1 MTRPVRPA
9 QPHWTEVVFRLL
21 PFADAASVD
30 LPLGRLLRLALFQV
44 SVGMAMVLLNG
55 TLNRVMVVELGTP
68 TWLVAL
74 LIAVPLLAA
83 PFRALI
89 GHRSDTHRSVLG
101 WRRVPYIWFGT
112 LLQFGG
118 LAIMPFALLLLGKP
132 EAFNIGLVGAT
143 VAFLLTGTGIH
154 VTQTAGLAL
163 ATDLAPEDKR
173 PRAVA
178 LLYVMLLVGM
188 MFAAFV
194 IGGLLIDYSPTR
206 LVQVIQGA
214 ALLTLILNIVA
225 LWNQEARNPAITAPT
240 RDTPNFSELWQAFVR
255 DGRNA
260 RLLTA
265 IGIGAAGFA
274 MQDALLEP
282 YGGEILGLSVGAT
295 TGLTGAWALGSL
307 IGFMIS
313 GRCLARG
320 WDPLRLAGAGL
331 VVGINAFLMVL
342 FAGPF
347 EAPLML
353 YAGALTI
360 GLGLG
365 LFSVGTLM
373 EAMSLAKTE
382 TAGLALGAWGAVQA
396 SCAGAGIALG
406 GLLRDGTAALAGSG
420 EAASIATRA
429 SGYSAVYVFEIVLL
443 LVGLAAIGPLVGQH
457 GRRAAAKAD
466 DPLSQPFGLR
476 EFPT

>member
-1 MTRPVRPA
+1 
-9 QPHWTEVVFRLL
+9 
-21 PFADAASVD
+21 
-30 LPLGRLLRLALFQV
+30 
-44 SVGMAMVLLNG
+44 
-55 TLNRVMVVELGTP
+55 
-68 TWLVAL
+68 
-74 LIAVPLLAA
+74 VPLVVA

-89 GHRSDTHRSVLG
+89 GHRSDRHVSALG

-112 LLQFGG
+112 MMQFGG
-118 LAIMPFALLLLGKP
+118 LAIMPFALNLLDQP
-132 EAFNIGLVGAT
+132 QDFNVGLIGSA
-143 VAFLLTGTGIH
+143 VAFLLTGIGFH

-214 ALLTLILNIVA
+214 AVLTMVLNVTA
-225 LWNQEARNPAITAPT
+225 LWKQEARNPALTAPT
-240 RDTPNFSELWQAFVR
+240 RETPTFNELWQAFVK

-307 IGFMIS
+307 IGFMVS
-313 GRCLARG
+313 GRMLTRG

-331 VVGINAFLMVL
+331 VIGINAFLLVL

-347 EAPLML
+347 HAPVML

-406 GLLRDGTAALAGSG
+406 GLLRDGIAAYVGDG
-420 EAASIATRA
+420 EAANMATRA
-429 SGYSAVYVFEIVLL
+429 SGYSAVYTLEIILL
-443 LVGLAAIGPLVGQH
+443 LVGLAAIGPLVGYQR
-457 GRRAAAKAD
+457 RRAPDAD
-466 DPLSQPFGLR
+466 DPLGQPFGLR